1 MLNIAICDDDILMTG
16 KMEMLVQ
23 NIGRRNFVPIEMEVF
38 WSGESLVEAVAKESC
53 FDIIYLDIEMGRED
67 GISTAKKIDR
77 KSVV

>member
-53 FDIIYLDIEMGRED
+53 FDIIYLDVEIPSSLP
-67 GISTAKKIDR
+67 ISISR
-77 KSVV
+77 

>member
-53 FDIIYLDIEMGRED
+53 FDIIYLDIEMCC
-67 GISTAKKIDR
+67 SLL
-77 KSVV
+77 